1 MQTLILHE
9 QNVAALDKAIQTI
22 NSGGIV
28 AFPTDTVYGIGT
40 ASFDRVG
47 IQKLFEIKKRDENKA
62 IAILL
67 SDLPQLAL
75 VCSSL
80 GKYAELLGEAF
91 WPGALTLIVPKHP
104 SVPEIISPLPTI
116 GVRIPDHAFAQALI
130 RTCGPLAV
138 TSANISGQPSPTNAQ
153 EVLHQMDGLVDLVID
168 GGQTKIGISSTVV
181 DCTGPT
187 FQILRP
193 GSISE
198 KQIRSVIG

>member
-9 QNVAALDKAIQTI
+9 QNIAALGKAIQII

-40 ASFDRVG
+40 GAFDSLG

-67 SDLPQLAL
+67 ADLPQLPL
-75 VCSSL
+75 VCSSPV
-80 GKYAELLGEAF
+80 KYAELLGAAF

-138 TSANISGQPSPTNAQ
+138 TSANISGQPSTTNAQ
-153 EVLHQMDGLVDLVID
+153 DVLHQMDGLVDLVID
-168 GGQTKIGISSTVV
+168 GGQSKIGISSTVV

-187 FQILRP
+187 FQILRS
-193 GSISE
+193 GSISVE
-198 KQIRSVIG
+198 QIRKVIG